1 MKAVYLF
8 DSKQTQ
14 CRLRRSLEF
23 KMHFHHQVEVVY
35 MLKGECTA
43 IVEGEEFLL
52 RSGDILTV
60 FPNQIHE
67 YKDGKNEEFFI
78 AIFRPETLPD
88 YRDLFYNMVPVN
100 KVYSTENKNELLL
113 YLARKMPE
121 MYEKENRYKEAIYKG
136 FLTAFFGELF
146 SFYELKKAK
155 SADMSVLK
163 SVLLFCNENYL
174 NNICLEDASE
184 SLHVSK
190 FYISHLLNKKLG
202 ISFNDYVNSLRITDA
217 VYLLEKKDGGMTEI
231 AQKCGFNTVRTFNRA
246 FKSVY
251 GVSPSKYKREN
262 IDINNE

>member
-8 DSKQTQ
+8 DSKQSQ

-78 AIFRPETLPD
+78 SIFQPEILPD
-88 YRDLFYNMVPVN
+88 FKDLFYNMVPVK
-100 KVYSTENKNELLL
+100 KVYSTENQNEFLLD
-113 YLARKMPE
+113 LARKMPE
-121 MYEKENRYKEAIYKG
+121 LYQKDNDYKEPVYRG
-136 FLTAFFGELF
+136 LLTAFFGELF
-146 SFYELKKAK
+146 SVYPLKKAK

-174 NNICLEDASE
+174 NTIYLEDAAE
-184 SLHVSK
+184 ALHVSK
-190 FYISHLLNKKLG
+190 FYISHLLNNKLG

-217 VYLLEKKDGGMTEI
+217 VYLLEKKEGGMTDI
-231 AQKCGFNTVRTFNRA
+231 AQRCGFNTARTFNRA

-251 GVSPSKYKREN
+251 GMSPSKYRREIAGKN
-262 IDINNE
+262 K

>member
-14 CRLRRSLEF
+14 CRLRKVLEF

-78 AIFRPETLPD
+78 AIFQPEILPD
-88 YRDLFYNMVPVN
+88 YKDLFYNMVPVK
-100 KVYSTENKNELLL
+100 KVYSTENQNDFLLN
-113 YLARKMPE
+113 LAKRMPE
-121 MYEKENRYKEAIYKG
+121 MYQKDYKYKEAIYRG
-136 FLTAFFGELF
+136 LLTAFLGELF
-146 SFYELKKAK
+146 SFYPLKKAK
-155 SADMSVLK
+155 STDMSVLK

-174 NNICLEDASE
+174 NNIHLEDAADA
-184 SLHVSK
+184 LHVSK
-190 FYISHLLNKKLG
+190 FYISHLLNHKLG

-217 VYLLEKKDGGMTEI
+217 VYLLEKKEGGMTEI
-231 AQKCGFNTVRTFNRA
+231 AQRCGFNTARTFNRA
-246 FKSVY
+246 FNSVY
-251 GVSPSKYKREN
+251 GMSPSKYKREVVGKK
-262 IDINNE
+262 